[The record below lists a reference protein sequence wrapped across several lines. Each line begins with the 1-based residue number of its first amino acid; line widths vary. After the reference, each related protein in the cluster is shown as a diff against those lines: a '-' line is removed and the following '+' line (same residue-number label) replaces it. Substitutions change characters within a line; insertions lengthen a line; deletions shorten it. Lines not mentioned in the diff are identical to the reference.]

1 MPRSIG
7 ARRASARV
15 SAAGNVGAMD
25 RLLVVA
31 NAAAGGTHSAAVESA
46 VAVLRTAAD
55 VEVADTEDVS
65 DLVQVLAA
73 RDGRTVVVVGGDGS
87 LHAVVAVL
95 YERGWLDD
103 TVVGLVPLGTGN
115 DFARGAEIPL
125 NPEEAARSLVEASPR
140 RVDLVLDDRDRVVV
154 NAVHVG
160 VGVDAA
166 EEARAL
172 KPRFGRFGY
181 VLGAVRAGFRSPGR
195 HLRIAVDGHVL
206 ANGRRYVLQ
215 VAVNNGRFVGGGT
228 ALAPDAVIDDGLA
241 DVLVSFAVSRPRR
254 MAYALR
260 VRLGQHPR
268 SQDVVQVRGR
278 DVVVEARRPFRWNV
292 DGELEGPARRRGWRV
307 QPGAWTMLL
316 PAESPETPGH

>member
-1 MPRSIG
+1 
-7 ARRASARV
+7 
-15 SAAGNVGAMD
+15 MD
-25 RLLVVA
+25 RVLVVT
-31 NAAAGGTHSAAVESA
+31 NAAAGSADAEAVESA
-46 VAVLRTAAD
+46 VAVLRTDAD
-55 VEVADTEDVS
+55 VEVASTEDVS
-65 DLVQVLAA
+65 DLQQVLAD
-73 RDGRTVVVVGGDGS
+73 RDGRTVVIVGGDGS

-95 YERGWLDD
+95 HERGWLAD
-103 TVVGLVPLGTGN
+103 TVLGLVPLGTGN
-115 DFARGAEIPL
+115 DFARGVEIPL
-125 NPEEAARSLVEASPR
+125 DPEEAARALVGAIPHPI
-140 RVDLVLDDRDRVVV
+140 DLVLDDRDRVVV

-206 ANGRRYVLQ
+206 ANGHRYVLQ

-228 ALAPDAVIDDGLA
+228 ALAPEAAIDDGLA

-268 SQDVVQVRGR
+268 SADVVQCRGR
-278 DVVVEARRPFRWNV
+278 DIVVDARRPFRWNV
-292 DGELEGPARRRGWRV
+292 DGELEGPARRRHWRV
-307 QPGAWTMLL
+307 VPAAWTLL
-316 PAESPETPGH
+316 VPSDLPGPFAT